1 MKFSVDSVTMATTYS
16 HVLWE
21 EKKVFELSSVT
32 LLVRLWVIVTKG
44 GCEGGG
50 GEREREEGRGKRGEG
65 GGRVRREG
73 GGGRIRREE
82 ERGKRGEGGGRVR
95 REVGW
100 EKGVGG

>member
-44 GCEGGG
+44 GCEGEGG
-50 GEREREEGRGKRGEG
+50 RERGRRGEG
-65 GGRVRREG
+65 GGERSGKVRVW
-73 GGGRIRREE
+73 RREE
-82 ERGKRGEGGGRVR
+82 ERGRGWEGKE
-95 REVGW
+95 REVEG
-100 EKGVGG
+100 